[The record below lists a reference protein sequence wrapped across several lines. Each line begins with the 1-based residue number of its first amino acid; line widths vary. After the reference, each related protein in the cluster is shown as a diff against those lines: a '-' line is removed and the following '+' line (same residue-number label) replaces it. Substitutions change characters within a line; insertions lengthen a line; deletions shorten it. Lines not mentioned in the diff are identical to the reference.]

1 MTTNAVQIRM
11 PSVLLKNI
19 EDLVKQ
25 GFYKNKSEAII
36 DAVRHFVGFE
46 RPKSDI
52 AIFIR
57 EELHGRK
64 LKRDYSK
71 KEFDAI
77 WEKVRQG
84 NDWKERFGTDVD
96 NVMKELRRRQ

>member
-11 PSVLLKNI
+11 PSVLLKSI

-25 GFYKNKSEAII
+25 GYYKNKSEAII
-36 DAVRHFVGFE
+36 DAVRHFVGFGQT
-46 RPKSDI
+46 KSDI

-57 EELHGRK
+57 EEMHGIKIR
-64 LKRDYSK
+64 RDYSK

-77 WEKVRQG
+77 WEKVRIGQ
-84 NDWKERFGTDVD
+84 DWKERFGTDAD
-96 NVMKELRRRQ
+96 SVMKELRRRR

>member
-36 DAVRHFVGFE
+36 DAVRHFVGFGQT
-46 RPKSDI
+46 KSDI
-52 AIFIR
+52 SIFIR

-64 LKRDYSK
+64 IKRDYTK
-71 KEFDAI
+71 KDLDAI
-77 WEKVRQG
+77 WEKVRPG
-84 NDWKERFGTDVD
+84 DDWKERFGTDAD
-96 NVMKELRRRQ
+96 SVMKELRRRR